1 MNDATHDGTD
11 DRPRHRVR
19 LRAKGGG
26 RSSPELQRGERQVVV
41 VDSRAERIRG
51 LADRGMATVTGEVL
65 VVFGERA
72 LIDVFD
78 PDCG

>member
-1 MNDATHDGTD
+1 
-11 DRPRHRVR
+11 
-19 LRAKGGG
+19 
-26 RSSPELQRGERQVVV
+26 LQRGERQVVV